1 MAKRGA
7 CGKELVADAQRF
19 CDEECG
25 NVFMKSLKHGILGA
39 PGRTTAEGRRKRGR
53 ADAEELPTPMLA
65 QLEGWVRGY
74 NCWARPFGTRPP
86 AEYRASLELTPI
98 CRGLWRADHVAGTRD
113 ST

>member
-53 ADAEELPTPMLA
+53 
-65 QLEGWVRGY
+65 
-74 NCWARPFGTRPP
+74 
-86 AEYRASLELTPI
+86 
-98 CRGLWRADHVAGTRD
+98 
-113 ST
+113 